1 MLVFLYN
8 GVGIVNA
15 TPNFRK
21 LKLAVVSGVI
31 NLTELE
37 LGESDRYNFFD
48 TILLETLTLIL

>member
-1 MLVFLYN
+1 MLVFLCN

-15 TPNFRK
+15 TPYFRK

-37 LGESDRYNFFD
+37 SGESDRYNFFD
-48 TILLETLTLIL
+48 TILL

>member
-37 LGESDRYNFFD
+37 LGESDLYNFFD
-48 TILLETLTLIL
+48 TILL

>member
-1 MLVFLYN
+1 MCN

-21 LKLAVVSGVI
+21 LKIVVVSGVI

-37 LGESDRYNFFD
+37 SEASDQ
-48 TILLETLTLIL
+48 